1 MNISDINTSYFI
13 VKYLVLPMAAWG
25 RPHASALSCTSEAEI
40 SDQEERMKQREHE
53 GKITPDNKKVYVSF
67 S

>member
-1 MNISDINTSYFI
+1 M
-13 VKYLVLPMAAWG
+13 KYLVLPMAAWG

-53 GKITPDNKKVYVSF
+53 GKITPDSKKVYVSF